1 MQIAIDGMN
10 KALAAKPEWS
20 KLADQWLSEL
30 PEGTRFTSEDLTYSI
45 GYPAGDNLG
54 NANNAVGAKIR
65 TWGNAGLTYR
75 SGYTQSNNL
84 RSHGRMIAEWT
95 KI

>member
-1 MQIAIDGMN
+1 MQLAIEGME
-10 KALAAKPEWS
+10 KALASKEDWS
-20 KLADQWLSEL
+20 RIADKWLSEL
-30 PEGTRFTSEDLTYSI
+30 PTGTKFTSEDLTYSI
-45 GYPAGDNLG
+45 GYPAGDHAD